1 MKRLINKVGFV
12 SIILLLIG
20 CSEADISTE
29 ELQDATTRGTVLK
42 TLETNL
48 KFQIGEEN
56 LISISAEVIDQRG
69 QDVEKID
76 VFISFS
82 DTSTEDEDPNNIS
95 KDEALFK
102 SVPASDFDTNNE
114 YPIFNFA
121 FTGTEFDEFFNFTE
135 VDYAGGGRIN
145 IRLELVMN
153 DGRVFTSDN
162 VSGIVSGGAFY
173 LSPFQYDLNL
183 LCEPANPADG
193 VWNVELQDSYGDGW
207 NGAELIISL
216 DGEETSFTI
225 EEGSSQSNTIVVLPT
240 TEIISIKYSA
250 GSFDGEVTF
259 QVTASNGNVVVDAGP
274 SPSAGP
280 ELINYCDTNSYQ

>member
-1 MKRLINKVGFV
+1 MKTLINKVGFV
-12 SIILLLIG
+12 TIILLLIG

-29 ELQDATTRGTVLK
+29 ELYDATTRGTVLK

-48 KFQIGEEN
+48 EFQIGEEN

-69 QDVEKID
+69 QDVEKVD
-76 VFISFS
+76 VFISFF
-82 DTSTEDEDPNNIS
+82 DTSTEDGDPNNIS
-95 KDEALFK
+95 KDEALFE

-114 YPIFNFA
+114 YPIFNFE
-121 FTGTEFDEFFNFTE
+121 FTGSEFDDFFNFNE

-153 DGRVFTSDN
+153 DGTVFTSTN
-162 VSGIVSGGAFY
+162 VNPVVSGGAFY
-173 LSPFQYDLNL
+173 LSPFQYNLNL
-183 LCEPANPADG
+183 ICQADDPADG
-193 VWNVELQDSYGDGW
+193 IWTVELQDSFGDGW

-225 EEGSSQSNTIVVLPT
+225 EDGSSQTNTFVVLPI
-240 TEIISIKYSA
+240 TEVVSIKYSS

-259 QVTASNGNVVVDAGP
+259 QVIASNGNIVVDAGP
-274 SPSAGP
+274 SPPVGA
-280 ELINYCDTNSYQ
+280 ELINYCNTSYQ